1 LVSGHDRDTV
11 HVKPLTVDPGFFVSG
26 FVFWGLNVVFPV
38 SDMDQI
44 DTVDVYGTFTESEA
58 GRNQIES
65 LEEGPSS
72 KGNIGFGKVGKG
84 V

>member
-1 LVSGHDRDTV
+1 
-11 HVKPLTVDPGFFVSG
+11 
-26 FVFWGLNVVFPV
+26 
-38 SDMDQI
+38 MDQI

-72 KGNIGFGKVGKG
+72 KGNIGLGKSGKG
-84 V
+84 YEGHTASRQEPHC

>member
-1 LVSGHDRDTV
+1 
-11 HVKPLTVDPGFFVSG
+11 
-26 FVFWGLNVVFPV
+26 
-38 SDMDQI
+38 MDQI